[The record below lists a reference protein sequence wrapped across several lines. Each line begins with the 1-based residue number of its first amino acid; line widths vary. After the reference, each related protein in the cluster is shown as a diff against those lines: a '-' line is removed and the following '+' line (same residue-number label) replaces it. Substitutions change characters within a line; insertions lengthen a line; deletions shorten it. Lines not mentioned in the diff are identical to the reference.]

1 MNPPFT
7 EYKKAYI
14 AVCVSL
20 AAVYAALTGPPSAA
34 CRLMDAALYGAALY
48 FAGIVLWNIF
58 RYAFPGSGFYAL
70 LFPSMFV
77 LLAAGLTVGVEG
89 VAVYLFFPSLSAVFA
104 ASVPVRVFITT
115 LFFIIARLYYR
126 SYGAEEAPPPV
137 LPFGE
142 VSDASAQTKE
152 YVKRFTVRNGQ
163 KIKIIPVED
172 ILYLQADGDYVAIC
186 TAEGR
191 WLKEQTMKY
200 SEEQLPPDLFLRVH
214 RSCIVN
220 ISRISRI
227 ERYGDRQQII
237 LRDGAK
243 IKISVAG
250 YRALR
255 RRLEL

>member
-7 EYKKAYI
+7 EYKKSYI

-20 AAVYAALTGPPSAA
+20 AAIYAVLTGTSSAA
-34 CRLMDAALYGAALY
+34 CCVMDAALYGAMLY

-58 RYAFPGSGFYAL
+58 RYAFPGSGLYSL
-70 LFPSMFV
+70 LFLSMFV
-77 LLAAGLTVGVEG
+77 LLTGGLTVGVES
-89 VAVYLFFPSLSAVFA
+89 VAVYLFFPVLFGDFA
-104 ASVPVRVFITT
+104 ATVPVRLFITL
-115 LFFIIARLYYR
+115 LFFIIARLYYH
-126 SYGAEEAPPPV
+126 SYVAETLPPD
-137 LPFGE
+137 LP
-142 VSDASAQTKE
+142 SDNASARATE
-152 YVKRFTVRNGQ
+152 YAKRFTVRNGQ

-172 ILYLQADGDYVAIC
+172 ILYLQADGDYVAIY

-214 RSCIVN
+214 RSYIVN

-227 ERYGDRQQII
+227 ERYGEQQQII
-237 LRDGAK
+237 LRDGVK
-243 IKISVAG
+243 IKISVTG